1 MEKIVK
7 GLLYSPTHEWVKV
20 EGHKALIGITDYAQH
35 SLGSV
40 VFVDLPNVGS
50 SFAQFEPFGAV
61 ESVKAAS
68 DLMMPLSGKVLRV
81 NDSLSSNPER
91 LNEDAFEN
99 WMIEIEVKNA
109 SEAAQLLSSEDYLKT
124 LH

>member
-20 EGHKALIGITDYAQH
+20 EGNKALIGITDYAQH

>member
-20 EGHKALIGITDYAQH
+20 EGNKALIGITDYAQH

-109 SEAAQLLSSEDYLKT
+109 AEAAQLLSSEDYLKT

>member
-20 EGHKALIGITDYAQH
+20 EGNKALIGITDYAQH

-109 SEAAQLLSSEDYLKT
+109 AEAAQLLSPEAYLKT

>member
-20 EGHKALIGITDYAQH
+20 EGNKALIGITDYAQQ

-109 SEAAQLLSSEDYLKT
+109 AEAAQLLSPEDYLKT

>member
-20 EGHKALIGITDYAQH
+20 EGNKALIGITDYAQH

-109 SEAAQLLSSEDYLKT
+109 SEAAQLLSPEAYLKT

>member
-20 EGHKALIGITDYAQH
+20 EGNKALIGITDYAQH

-109 SEAAQLLSSEDYLKT
+109 AEAAQLLSPEDYLKT

>member
-7 GLLYSPTHEWVKV
+7 GLLYAPTHEWIKI
-20 EGHKALIGITDYAQH
+20 EGNKALIGITDYAQH

-50 SFAQFEPFGAV
+50 SFDQFEPFGAV

-68 DLMMPLSGKVLRV
+68 DLMMPVSGKVLRV
-81 NDSLSSNPER
+81 NEALSSNPEV
-91 LNEDAFEN
+91 LNEDAFQN
-99 WMIEIEVKNA
+99 WMIEIEVKDA
-109 SEAAQLLSSEDYLKT
+109 SEVSNLLSPEAYEKT